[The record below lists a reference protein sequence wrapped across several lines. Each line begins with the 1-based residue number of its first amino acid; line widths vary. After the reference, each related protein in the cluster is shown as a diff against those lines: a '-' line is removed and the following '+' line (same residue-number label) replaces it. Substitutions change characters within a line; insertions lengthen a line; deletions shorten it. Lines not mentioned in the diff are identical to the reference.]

1 MEEKSSEPAPGVTS
15 ASGPPPPPPAAT
27 LVEIPL
33 GVDPTPGIPP
43 PPIPPTPASASI
55 AAAQTLVTQQQQ
67 TATDKP
73 SNYLPNIPLSDQLV
87 DRCVSSAAWVHNIVN
102 VCDGSRKQRRGFLTR
117 YNHLETQVTHDVNNI
132 VPGESI
138 VFSKPS
144 AEVSNLTDSMFVTT
158 AKYAECS
165 LVSRVF
171 TPSIRSAGEIIDSLA
186 YSQYNTYHI
195 YSARKMTPAFLSNCA
210 SNPAFGS
217 KKEKREALRK
227 CFADGSRVDALI
239 KDFEMLRDN
248 AYAGFIRALEER
260 SPVNVALAAWI
271 CGRATADHILL
282 RKNRMKYSA
291 INKYEIAGLFNNDGT
306 SSAPTDPED
315 YIAEIGKRSKN
326 HGLTFDT
333 ATRVFDTAIRR
344 ILGEFINKATDN
356 GSKNKNEKELSVY
369 LRQTRFGTRHSA
381 VDDITNSFP
390 CLGMLTPRN
399 QEVIKSEIESMPN
412 KINNAKT
419 AHMLDEELNFVGK
432 KRKRHTANDFD
443 KTLANDIVAAS
454 STGAAAAG
462 DGGRTLGKQAEWSMH
477 ITQLV
482 SQAFLEAMASLLASA
497 FGVADPLSERGIK
510 TIKDILVKSKGNKT
524 TKRIEVAASTAA
536 VEYFLKIGNFSIPF
550 VASDPHDIL
559 EGRRV
564 SPNTPI
570 IFLVNK
576 KTDPKTKEVSTV
588 FSIRDRLLVEDNF
601 MDKALKSTD
610 VTAATYKDLSSP
622 AVGGSLPVIRGP
634 LSTAAGG
641 SSVKE
646 AKEGI
651 SLDWYVHLS
660 NMCATGKTSAAVAS
674 GISRALSSVNAKK
687 KSLKTLEPSEKEL
700 RTALRRN
707 VDRSKNLLVSLGQN
721 LSSWGYEEHSATVSS
736 FWSSTAAVRANALQE
751 ALNRGNDTGV
761 RHQMDTGC
769 MRDSFA
775 RAEEQ
780 LRLAFFKAVDRP
792 GDSVMHLSDI
802 LSSLTSSDGSPGASW
817 KIFLEAME
825 KLPGAARKVFNV
837 KELIKAI
844 ESFRFPVA
852 NNRNRKDVVKNIS
865 SVAKLIKGL
874 VDMTL
879 QTALNTSKLA
889 EAGSVADGW
898 SVPTQFEPSRMR
910 ALEDLAGSRHRND
923 VVSILLNRERGSI
936 SFGNSRHTTNVLVI
950 PLVIL
955 EHLVADKVVLDSYCL
970 TSKTNL
976 SQELGHFI
984 DILTGKDNKNF
995 KDQNRFLTLVR
1006 YIWFNVAI
1014 LSLTDSNI
1022 VSAIDMTQRN
1032 LGASIYQD
1040 YLAIMSLINTHGR
1053 EMTKFSIGKLIEAYA
1068 CRDGKNKTT
1077 DFCTDV
1083 NKISTDVE
1091 LNSVLKRLIT
1101 ATSAFSGESEAKT
1114 NWIRAFTNEGEIR
1127 NIDVTLNINELIGS
1141 QGKTKIEDLMGFL
1154 LSIVNSSIKL
1164 RDIMKY
1170 ASSDTSI
1177 PNPIPI
1183 VMSKLNVTGPALSKV
1198 LSESKTVEIDHNPE
1212 LKMSVIEGYTR
1223 LIARLDN
1230 EPEKNSTIIGEIRN
1244 DISTINS
1251 DGSPSL
1257 ISTYNIP
1264 AGITA
1269 KSATSMISALN
1280 ERYPHLDILLVS
1292 IQEFISLFNPSTRG
1306 TVTVKLNDLKRLLKH
1321 GSVIALMCLSTTD
1334 GTDFNSGGVDV
1345 LAKALAHFSAEAT
1358 LALSR
1363 AQRTFSPIHPGLLTL
1378 YDTFEPSRDNFDR
1391 LTEDF
1396 VKTVIEKIEEGASP
1410 ILSRCDDAGVARGLA
1425 EAGKNYN
1432 NAANSS
1438 TNTSS
1443 VFEGHILNPTDVWNK
1458 YSLAYFDTAV
1468 VPKYVDHSNLSNVD
1482 ILKMSAFWQGIA
1494 FLPESASPSK
1504 WDSSL
1509 AGNNQYGGNTI
1520 PGMSNVC
1527 TFNSALDTMLANPE
1541 SSCGLI
1547 TREITRNSARL
1558 AHDLSSGDTMKAIE
1572 DTLGKGTESVMKK
1585 TLTKPTEE
1593 EEGRESSSFDVFSTS
1608 TTSSSS
1614 TICSAIGLISERY
1627 KDHCPNTSSEDG
1639 GDLIFNAIRSIPKF
1653 RRNIIEATRSL
1664 FESAAI
1670 CSLLSSDATAKVA
1683 GKKIINLIKDTSPVI
1698 DEIGINR
1705 ISGLVSSITSPK
1717 QYRNFLTFV
1726 DEKRNYWMRKA
1737 AIQYNACGDGND
1749 DSVYLGLASVSTSK
1763 TRNMPDRFW
1772 LSVFE
1777 DCDNYIDD
1785 EHGGSRLFTSKI
1797 NSYAAVAT
1805 DAYREDVVSL
1815 ESEMKARRAQ
1825 VKSKL
1830 ADIEAFIVEAAKTDL
1845 FDDSNVALS
1854 NLLKSQR
1861 LYARMTAAAEIRNN
1875 DSALFSS
1882 SSNNVSIPCGV
1893 NVISGVFDEMTS
1905 DTKSAG
1911 SLVLV
1916 SKLMVAKELVK
1927 HSSTPESIQFI
1938 LASTGVDTHA
1948 YKLAEIICQRMT
1960 RDDIGLFLGG
1970 TILQRGLFTT
1980 FLLNDILI
1988 RQISPELKTESVSDD
2003 TKTKL
2008 VNLVEFCSKIK
2019 RALFTMKN
2027 NKGRAVRRYNR
2038 AVSKKRPVTDDMRA
2052 DWAFASSVFSAFN
2065 TLRNRNSNA
2074 RTSTLVE
2081 VLSGETS
2088 SVTPLTTLS
2097 GAAIAPVR
2105 PKRNSNLH
2113 DVLTAG
2119 STLNRSFLTNYC
2131 EKAAASKIVRTA
2143 NIRLHKKLR
2152 ARKYERPSLLA
2163 CFDSGELLSE
2173 DVEGG
2178 IGRGR
2183 HHAANRYCQDEDYDM
2198 LIDEYE
2204 EERMDISSESSSSS
2218 SDESSTDYLYSSEEE
2233 DEDYDKDADKLR
2245 RDALDT
2251 LDTMA
2256 VPLGRL
2262 YACGDDYDDF
2272 EEENNVFD
2280 RNLGRMIGRVEGG
2293 VSDYSTDDENE
2304 DDEEYK
2310 SPYSKSIRR
2319 AERIVYGAGF
2329 LSGGS
2334 SKLIYSN
2341 SSQLGKF
2348 LRGKRAK
2355 YDDEDDYDDLFSG
2368 STTNA
2373 ESSASDGEG
2382 IMRGSRRK
2390 RRSRQDQLAFLKR
2403 GLHQFLPKDILID
2416 DNDRITMVEYTSDK
2430 KLTEFYKMYSSANIK
2445 DRKELRDSHK
2455 VTDVTHLRESRIERV
2470 DFRRSLVKSAAVIIK
2485 TLKKNSGLI
2494 YSALF
2499 ANSSGIPQ
2507 SKLNA
2512 ENIEDELLFSNKL
2525 KEIVDKRNAFI
2536 KDASASAPT
2545 LFSCEDS
2552 SSNKSSLVYNSAEK
2566 VDNGGYLHTPL
2577 VKMAA
2582 CIKNSETRN
2591 QLTVPELLSV
2601 RDKNHLDWL
2610 TSVSVVFARHFNSST
2625 GYALDEALKVT
2636 TVLKS
2641 LHDSFSKLFSSS
2653 VDSKINVKST
2663 LFSDMFNTRMV
2674 HTGAILGLYYPTAFM
2689 NHQLTGKTEAETN
2702 EIETEL
2708 LTLVRGVNSRQLNTS
2723 DLGGSTDVL
2732 LNRLMSKRVAGPSG
2746 MRGGLSLFRMSLT
2759 DTVLGKGDYRDGGR
2773 VKGAV
2778 SLEVPVEGD
2787 GGAIIENS
2795 VFSKKCKDL
2804 VNFCQKQN
2812 ILLANASG
2820 PVYRFATGVKDIVS
2834 ELGLNEIPSD
2844 DVADDPLAN
2853 RLVCSET
2860 VANRGAFMRLSA
2872 HGNLFGY
2879 TDIITRLAR
2888 KSIETYEA
2896 MNVML
2901 SRDKTDIPTKDRLKK
2916 ILDNIKTRKVK
2927 STKTPFGRKTII
2939 QHPGIP
2945 SFSDNVLLKSREFMA
2960 SVTTLINDISK
2971 RLSLEFNKFSLKSFE
2986 RILENSAILA
2996 NTKTTLRNLENRLQ
3010 AAVVELKQFK
3020 QIREEGLT
3028 VPRNVIANLSDKL
3041 CTLKPDSV
3049 TNWLKDDQF
3058 ITFVVD
3064 SELFNLNEAKMNITR
3079 ALKGVHVQHIALL
3092 EMINSAISSGT
3103 EEDEEAEES
3112 SSSLSISERQTKMMN
3127 VSPCGKYVIHPL
3139 TKMLVKIED
3148 GDVDAAGGIESVHR
3162 QVALKIL
3169 ERIDKNR
3176 NSMLRSRLY
3185 AMRKGRGDLRDIVSL
3200 SNEDIENIDILIK
3213 YLSLALA
3220 DAASAANNNNNNNAP
3235 SNNQQQQ
3242 KSGVSGRQSRFGD
3255 SLLPFK
3261 KSISYIPVSSEN
3273 KQNSSSTTTL
3283 PVRECTS
3290 VAGRGSEV
3298 SDSKTNDKTYRFL
3311 DQQEAH
3317 DLSSIV
3323 NILSKHKFGEY
3334 SQASIVSLFNR
3345 SHKYTNIE
3353 QSTESLS
3360 VPQSSVCGKT
3370 TTTPKKRM
3378 TEYVTKVAS
3387 DLSNTAEYNELSD
3400 VYDDMKSAL
3409 ASSASLKTL
3418 SFFINPPKMGEQP
3431 KVDYATIKVVSEM
3444 KQLKSSAIKQYVK
3457 ILSTLERYEND
3468 PSLASSSKTNTS
3480 PIAATIESGSIAIN
3494 AASSSNTPTSTHHPN
3509 SSPSTSVFDKLES
3522 ASSGG
3527 RNSIRDA
3534 MNREAAIRITLLMH
3548 YEPFL
3553 EKIQRILDMIT
3564 QYFKNIDELN
3574 NTTIPDEAK
3583 QVSENQTE
3591 KIERH
3596 SEEYRQN
3603 LIPHFNRGVSTHK
3616 EEIKAIKTEIDTL
3629 DIKINE
3635 VDNIYKLYSQQL
3647 ESLLGKLNTGTNESS
3662 ITELMKITDASQ
3674 QEMRTINDLKEFAI
3688 EHEGVVYQVPRPEP
3702 IHEYAKS
3709 DAYANVSED
3718 IGAGQETVKVS
3729 FKDTMALFP
3738 KPIQEINSNDDI
3750 KLFTVNLRS
3759 ALDALESYKAVLAER
3774 IRLLGER
3781 AVKSEVEANV
3791 IDAKIVSGE
3800 SVLQNH
3806 VSEQKESLKRNMSIA
3821 VNTVETSLSTEVIQ
3835 HELLTYIEV
3844 QVERVIANATRGDS
3858 PQTADET
3865 GSDNII
3871 NKASSANE
3879 KEKLV
3884 SEVAGE
3890 SVFACQLEPLHDSID
3905 RIMDMY
3911 RKKKTGTSSLISTGV
3926 DLQLSSIFDMSMAV
3940 LGKRPEQTASAIV
3953 PGLCKLCAMMITNLH
3968 EATHTSEHSFSFDKV
3983 RSAETLRRML
3993 SAIISRESNKANVRY
4008 DTLSLLESHNGYIK
4022 DLKFKKKQTVAC
4034 MTPVNTLPGAY
4045 GNMAMHPGT
4054 VLLPSSELFACDGL
4068 DHDKFR
4074 AIAHR
4079 CNDPALADSSK
4090 SADSIVETLATSS
4103 PNAEMLFYTCKDER
4117 RHFNSIP
4124 DCIIEHMSE
4133 NANSVFNTQCSQSTV
4148 KEDSATGI
4156 PIFVGRLRGGV
4167 VLNKTTP
4174 NNNKGGNGGIPT
4186 HCGGAIDMSAK
4197 YMVAPGSTLN
4207 AKKEE
4212 MMRLSRLSDINNVKY
4227 GGLDVNVAGS
4237 NSAWRI
4243 SEIVKAACGGNDML
4257 MEKAKKMLLL
4267 GSVTSIVQQKAS
4279 TRMNDPSTLL
4289 QTNSVVDQYISDI
4302 PMSSEDLV
4310 TKMAYQQRFFPQICN
4325 KTSEFVSA
4333 VAGNSNVVCPG
4344 DLLGDFKRYRKA
4356 MGMAHNNGCR
4366 VFLDNLASVPASS
4379 TPQGIL
4385 DMVVQSQSP
4394 KKTSLAVEAMT
4405 DSTVDMVA
4413 AVSSGA
4419 WRGTNLLMPY
4429 SAITGK
4435 PVSKDRINSLRA
4447 ALTGVIDNA
4456 AKLERSAAGGGL
4468 SSLNSIL
4475 RTPSSALGNTGVVGG
4490 SNNNI
4495 TGSTEAERIFKLI
4508 LGDYAIAS
4516 SNNTGIDV
4524 AKNKSLVS
4532 SVLDVSDLEMSEIVK
4547 NIEDSIERKR
4557 LEQAVNEIKRNV
4569 MISSSSPSILGARV
4583 TPALSSVLSGRDV
4596 RDGRLSGS
4604 IMESG
4609 EDAVRAVD
4617 IFKTAPLLV
4626 RHTALFHPHSPLSLS
4641 RQTKDMLAR
4650 RTRCTTTAN
4659 NILSESMPLL
4669 GDIVL
4674 CNTRDTPVERA
4685 IDRMLLSTFIVKQGK
4700 NFDDICSTLPVALT
4714 SVTHNML
4721 SAIDTRAS
4729 RLLSNLKLHVNDTTS
4744 IFKNA
4749 ERFEKF
4755 VGRYGDEYA
4764 MSNRQ
4769 NCNCPFE
4776 LHHDF
4781 RPSVDESLVRSFAY
4795 ARPEVTQQEIRDT
4808 PYQCNRM
4815 LSDKHYIMASTKVDA
4830 RITGSALYRRVSEW
4844 ADMHSCVSYTGAFEP
4859 SRIALSNS
4867 SFATTGVN
4875 LDVIVRPNNARGVLG
4890 ILGCHRKHLCIADL
4904 KTSVASALPSVF
4916 SSSEEL
4922 ASELVQNALPH
4933 NKYIQKSRI
4942 NAASIIFAN
4951 VLDKTIKDLGVD
4963 ISRDLAS
4970 KLINGEFSV
4979 SEMVLEE
4986 TSTIM
4991 NKLMDSASLI
5001 NSSSNKKKEEGEK
5014 KDATEENKTGVTASA
5029 IATNYTK
5036 AVLKE
5041 AVSSE
5046 MLLGSAE
5053 NVPFSTAVDGSIAFD
5068 FLMSKDQSSSSSSSS
5083 SPSSSSDKTMVAIV
5097 FEAIA
5102 NRIGD
5107 KDFKRILDEI
5117 EAKITQHEFNDRVSS
5132 MSKEAQESWRLG
5144 QQDLR
5149 RLLSFMRILKDNIAP
5164 SLSTGELGEKMKLYI
5179 SLISAKSRLE
5189 NTLRYGLSN
5198 SSSVDLSHLKPLNP
5212 TAVSKNIEDT
5222 FTYRNVPP
5230 VFVMALP
5237 ENFAALF
5244 QQEQRDPEY
5253 IIDNRRSL
5261 TSFLNHPNTSSM
5273 ARSARASVGAG
5284 GGNALGIYPS
5294 SLLLQESTVSTT
5306 EPVVDAISNTSFE
5319 TTVTKSPMMIVDPF
5333 KESAGLEL
5341 PNSASDIIATASDS
5355 SSLIPCSYLQV
5366 SMPTQFSGLVT
5377 NTGVPVNNKNTDT
5390 FELKKRDGT
5399 VERYKKLVP
5408 SVLCSDASFNL
5419 LDEFSRADTTL
5430 NDMEIKFSFM
5440 PEVVSAVAKYKG
5452 MEVSDIIK
5460 KMSTNIVGGEVNRTT
5475 GDVIVKKSGIAFPS
5489 YAVEA
5494 AKVVPTSSST
5504 NTWGGADG
5512 LLQGRLLPS
5521 FLIFNPTGA
5530 ASVNGVPITRE
5541 GELLAAMKREKAAGV
5556 GEGDAEEFGKG
5567 MLSEG
5572 ALRAVGDKAISSELK
5587 PLKESWDRIV
5597 KLQAVLSRTASSIYK
5612 SINNENI
5619 KNPKSVND
5627 IVTTMKGDYNTL
5639 NNIKSAIRDI
5649 AARHIASSDLITG
5662 GYGGDPTQALIAP
5675 YKSEQTGVIGAIS
5688 AGIQMGIGSL
5698 IATNSRG
5705 IEELR
5710 TAMEEQITLSSK
5722 QGREMPEHGG
5732 IRYDTG
5738 EELITDADSLFR
5750 GLTNKTTS
5758 TPLLHRVVDTIV
5770 QGLENGDRLRR
5781 RALVDVA
5788 PASEHHTEKNK
5799 RRAITKL
5806 LSDNHNLLSAIANT
5820 MYFGAGSGIVDR
5832 HGNSGNNKVLDVLMD
5847 IKYQQQIMNENAS
5860 RDGMNTLFS
5869 RK

>member
-1 MEEKSSEPAPGVTS
+1 MYG
-15 ASGPPPPPPAAT
+15 
-27 LVEIPL
+27 
-33 GVDPTPGIPP
+33 
-43 PPIPPTPASASI
+43 
-55 AAAQTLVTQQQQ
+55 
-67 TATDKP
+67 
-73 SNYLPNIPLSDQLV
+73 SN
-87 DRCVSSAAWVHNIVN
+87 
-102 VCDGSRKQRRGFLTR
+102 RKQRRGLLTR
-117 YNHLETQVTHDVNNI
+117 YNYLETEVTRDVNNI
-132 VPGESI
+132 VPTESI
-138 VFSKPS
+138 VCSEPS
-144 AEVSNLTDSMFVTT
+144 SEVSNLSDAAFV
-158 AKYAECS
+158 KSSEYADCS
-165 LVSRVF
+165 LVPRVF

-186 YSQYNTYHI
+186 HSQYNTYHI
-195 YSARKMTPAFLSNCA
+195 YSFRKMTPAFLSNCA

-217 KKEKREALRK
+217 KKEKRAALK

-239 KDFEMLRDN
+239 KDFEMMRDN
-248 AYAGFIRALEER
+248 AYAGFIRALEEK

-291 INKYEIAGLFNNDGT
+291 IKSYEMAGLFNNDGT
-306 SSAPTDPED
+306 SSAPTDPDD

-326 HGLTFDT
+326 KGLTFDT
-333 ATRVFDTAIRR
+333 ATRVFDTAIKR
-344 ILGEFINKATDN
+344 ILKAFIDKATDN
-356 GSKNKNEKELSVY
+356 GKRAKTEKEFSVY
-369 LRQTRFGTRHSA
+369 LRQTRFGTNNSA
-381 VDDITNSFP
+381 LDDITNSYP

-399 QEVIKSEIESMPN
+399 QEVIKSGIEKRSN
-412 KINNAKT
+412 NLQNAKT
-419 AHMLDEELNFVGK
+419 AAHKLDEELNFVGM
-432 KRKRHTANDFD
+432 KRKRHAAEDFD
-443 KTLANDIVAAS
+443 ETLASNIVAAS
-454 STGAAAAG
+454 RTAAG
-462 DGGRTLGKQAEWSMH
+462 GTLGKQAEWSMH

-482 SQAFLEAMASLLASA
+482 SQAFLETMASLLASA
-497 FGVADPLSERGIK
+497 FGVADPLSEQGIK
-510 TIKDILVKSKGNKT
+510 TIKDILVKSEGNET

-536 VEYFLKIGNFSIPF
+536 IEYFVKIGNFSIPF
-550 VASDPHDIL
+550 VASDPYDIL

-576 KTDPKTKEVSTV
+576 KTDPVTNEVSTV
-588 FSIRDRLLVEDNF
+588 FSIRDRLLVEDKF
-601 MDKALKSTD
+601 MDSALKSTD
-610 VTAATYKDLSSP
+610 STAATYKDLSSP
-622 AVGGSLPVIRGP
+622 TVGGSLPVIRGP
-634 LSTAAGG
+634 QSTAASG

-646 AKEGI
+646 VKEGI

-687 KSLKTLEPSEKEL
+687 KSMKFDEPSEKKL
-700 RTALRRN
+700 REALRRN

-721 LSSWGYEEHSATVSS
+721 LSSWGYEEHNATMSS
-736 FWSSTAAVRANALQE
+736 FWSSTAAVRASALQE
-751 ALNRGNDTGV
+751 ALNVGNDAGV

-769 MRDSFA
+769 MRDSFT
-775 RAEEQ
+775 RAEEY

-802 LSSLTSSDGSPGASW
+802 LSSLTSSSDGSPGASW
-817 KIFLEAME
+817 NMFAEAME
-825 KLPGAARKVFNV
+825 RLPGAARKVFNV
-837 KELIKAI
+837 KGLIEAI
-844 ESFRFPVA
+844 ERLKFPI
-852 NNRNRKDVVKNIS
+852 RNHRDAVKNIG
-865 SVAKLIKGL
+865 SVVKLIEGL
-874 VDMTL
+874 VGMTL

-898 SVPTQFEPSRMR
+898 SVPAQFEPSRMR

-923 VVSILLNRERGSI
+923 VVSVLLNRERGSI
-936 SFGNSRHTTNVLVI
+936 SFGDSNRKTNVLVI

-955 EHLVADKVVLDSYCL
+955 EHLVADKVVLDSYCSASN
-970 TSKTNL
+970 TSL
-976 SQELGHFI
+976 SKELGHFI
-984 DILTGKDNKNF
+984 DILRGKDNKVF
-995 KDQNRFLTLVR
+995 KDRNRFFTLIR

-1032 LGASIYQD
+1032 LGASIYND
-1040 YLAIMSLINTHGR
+1040 YLAIMGSINTHGR
-1053 EMTKFSIGKLIEAYA
+1053 NRTEFSIKKLIEAYA
-1068 CRDGKNKTT
+1068 CRDTKNKTT
-1077 DFCTDV
+1077 NFCTDT
-1083 NKISTDVE
+1083 NKISTDAE
-1091 LNSVLKRLIT
+1091 LNSVLRRLTT

-1114 NWIRAFTNEGEIR
+1114 NGVLALTDEDEIR
-1127 NIDVTLNINELIGS
+1127 NIDVSLNIVELLGVE
-1141 QGKTKIEDLMGFL
+1141 GRAKISDLMTFL
-1154 LSIVNSSIKL
+1154 LSIVKSSIRL

-1170 ASSDTSI
+1170 ASNENGI
-1177 PNPIPI
+1177 PDPVPI

-1198 LSESKTVEIDHNPE
+1198 LSEPKTVEIDNNTE
-1212 LKMSVIEGYTR
+1212 LKNSVIEGYTR
-1223 LIARLDN
+1223 LMARLDN
-1230 EPEKNSTIIGEIRN
+1230 ESAENAEVIRDIRN
-1244 DISTINS
+1244 SIANISSN
-1251 DGSPSL
+1251 DSPSL
-1257 ISTYNIP
+1257 VSTYNIP

-1269 KSATSMISALN
+1269 KSATGMISALN
-1280 ERYPHLDILLVS
+1280 ERYPHLDILLLS
-1292 IQEFISLFNPSTRG
+1292 LQEFISLFDPSTTG
-1306 TVTVKLNDLKRLLKH
+1306 IVTVKLNDLKRLLKH
-1321 GSVIALMCLSTTD
+1321 GNVIALTCLSTTH
-1334 GTDFNSGGVDV
+1334 GTDFNSGGIDL

-1363 AQRTFSPIHPGLLTL
+1363 AQRTFSPIHPGLLAL
-1378 YDTFEPSRDNFDR
+1378 YDTFEPSRDIFDR

-1396 VKTVIEKIEEGASP
+1396 VKTVIENIEEGASP
-1410 ILSRCDDAGVARGLA
+1410 ILSRCDDVGVAKGLA

-1432 NAANSS
+1432 DSNNN
-1438 TNTSS
+1438 NTSTFSS
-1443 VFEGHILNPTDVWNK
+1443 VLGEHIRNPTDVWNK
-1458 YSLAYFDTAV
+1458 YSLAHFDTAV
-1468 VPKYVDHSNLSNVD
+1468 VPKYIDHSKLSHAD
-1482 ILKMSAFWQGIA
+1482 ILKLSAFWQGIA
-1494 FLPESASPSK
+1494 TLPVSTRPSE
-1504 WDSSL
+1504 WDSNL
-1509 AGNNQYGGNTI
+1509 VGNNQYGGNTI

-1541 SSCGLI
+1541 NSCGLI

-1558 AHDLSSGDTMKAIE
+1558 AHDLCSGDTKKVIE
-1572 DTLGKGTESVMKK
+1572 DTLGEGTVSVMKK
-1585 TLTKPTEE
+1585 TLMKPTEGE
-1593 EEGRESSSFDVFSTS
+1593 DSSSFDVFSNS
-1608 TTSSSS
+1608 TTSPYS
-1614 TICSAIGLISERY
+1614 TIGLISASY
-1627 KDHCPNTSSEDG
+1627 KDYCPNTSPS
-1639 GDLIFNAIRSIPKF
+1639 DLIFNAIRSIPKF

-1670 CSLLSSDATAKVA
+1670 CNLLSSKSAAKVA
-1683 GKKIINLIKDTSPVI
+1683 GKKIINLIKDTSLVI

-1705 ISGLVSSITSPK
+1705 IAGLVSSITSPK
-1717 QYRNFLTFV
+1717 QYRNFLSFV
-1726 DEKRNYWMRKA
+1726 DERRKYWMRKA

-1749 DSVYLGLASVSTSK
+1749 DSVYLGLSSSVSTNK
-1763 TRNMPDRFW
+1763 TRHMPDKFW
-1772 LSVFE
+1772 LSLFE
-1777 DCDNYIDD
+1777 DCDYIDD
-1785 EHGGSRLFTSKI
+1785 DDDDELGDGGRLFASKL

-1805 DAYREDVVSL
+1805 NADREDAVSL
-1815 ESEMKARRAQ
+1815 KSEMKTRRAQ
-1825 VKSKL
+1825 VKKKL
-1830 ADIEAFIVEAAKTDL
+1830 ADIEAFVVGAAKIDL
-1845 FDDSNVALS
+1845 YDDGNVALS

-1861 LYARMTAAAEIRNN
+1861 LYARMTAVAEIRNN
-1875 DSALFSS
+1875 DSAIFSS
-1882 SSNNVSIPCGV
+1882 SFNNVPIIPCGV

-1905 DTKSAG
+1905 DTDSA
-1911 SLVLV
+1911 SNLLLV
-1916 SKLMVAKELVK
+1916 SKLMVAKELVR
-1927 HSSTPESIQFI
+1927 HSSTPDSLQFI

-1960 RDDIGLFLGG
+1960 RDDIVLFMGG
-1970 TILQRGLFTT
+1970 TMLQRGLFTT
-1980 FLLNDILI
+1980 FLLNDILV
-1988 RQISPELKTESVSDD
+1988 RHISPELKTESLSDD
-2003 TKTKL
+2003 TKAKL

-2019 RALFTMKN
+2019 RALLTMKN

-2038 AVSKKRPVTDDMRA
+2038 AVSKARDVTDNMRA
-2052 DWAFASSVFSAFN
+2052 DWAFASSVFSALN
-2065 TLRNRNSNA
+2065 ILRDRNSNNA
-2074 RTSTLVE
+2074 RTAE
-2081 VLSGETS
+2081 MLSGGAS
-2088 SVTPLTTLS
+2088 SRASLWS
-2097 GAAIAPVR
+2097 AAIAPVR

-2119 STLNRSFLTNYC
+2119 STLNKSFFTNYC
-2131 EKAAASKIVRTA
+2131 EKAAASKAVRKA
-2143 NIRLHKKLR
+2143 NAKLHNIQR
-2152 ARKYERPSLLA
+2152 VRKFERPSLLA
-2163 CFDSGELLSE
+2163 CFDSGKLLSE
-2173 DVEGG
+2173 DVEGSSG
-2178 IGRGR
+2178 TRY
-2183 HHAANRYCQDEDYDM
+2183 HAAITYCQDEDYNM
-2198 LIDEYE
+2198 LIDECE
-2204 EERMDISSESSSSS
+2204 EEEAMDVSSESSSSS
-2218 SDESSTDYLYSSEEE
+2218 EESSTDYLLSSEEE
-2233 DEDYDKDADKLR
+2233 EEDDDYDKDVDRLR
-2245 RDALDT
+2245 RDALQT
-2251 LDTMA
+2251 LNTMA

-2280 RNLGRMIGRVEGG
+2280 RNLGKMIGRVGGG
-2293 VSDYSTDDENE
+2293 VSDYSTDD
-2304 DDEEYK
+2304 DDEEEEEDDDDDEYK
-2310 SPYSKSIRR
+2310 NPYSKRTR
-2319 AERIVYGAGF
+2319 HAERIVYGAGF

-2341 SSQLGKF
+2341 SSQLGRL
-2348 LRGKRAK
+2348 LRNKRAK
-2355 YDDEDDYDDLFSG
+2355 FDDEDDLFSE
-2368 STTNA
+2368 STTTA
-2373 ESSASDGEG
+2373 SSSSSSSSDGGG
-2382 IMRGSRRK
+2382 ITRSSRR
-2390 RRSRQDQLAFLKR
+2390 RRRRTRQDQLAFLKR
-2403 GLHQFLPKDILID
+2403 GLRQFVPKDILIND
-2416 DNDRITMVEYTSDK
+2416 KDRITMVEYSSDK
-2430 KLTEFYKMYSSANIK
+2430 KVAEFYKMYTSANRK
-2445 DRKELRDSHK
+2445 ERKELRDKHE
-2455 VTDVTHLRESRIERV
+2455 VTDVTHLRESRTERV

-2485 TLKKNSGLI
+2485 TLKNNSGLI

-2499 ANSSGIPQ
+2499 ANSSSSNILR
-2507 SKLNA
+2507 SKVDA
-2512 ENIEDELLFSNKL
+2512 ENIEDKLLFSSKL
-2525 KEIVDKRNAFI
+2525 KEIVDKRNSFI
-2536 KDASASAPT
+2536 KDASASVPT
-2545 LFSCEDS
+2545 LFSGEDIIS
-2552 SSNKSSLVYNSAEK
+2552 SNNKSSLA
-2566 VDNGGYLHTPL
+2566 DNRGYLHTPL

-2582 CIKNSETRN
+2582 CIKNGKTGT
-2591 QLTVPELLSV
+2591 QLTVPQLLSV
-2601 RDKNHLDWL
+2601 RDKSHLDWL
-2610 TSVSVVFARHFNSST
+2610 NSVAVVFARHFNVST
-2625 GYALDEALKVT
+2625 GYALDETFKVT

-2641 LHDSFSKLFSSS
+2641 LYDSFSKLIVSTG
-2653 VDSKINVKST
+2653 DSKVDVKST

-2674 HTGAILGLYYPTAFM
+2674 HTGAILGLYCPTAFM
-2689 NHQLTGKTEAETN
+2689 NHQLAGKTKVETN
-2702 EIETEL
+2702 GIETEL
-2708 LTLVRGVNSRQLNTS
+2708 LMLVRGVNSRQLYTS
-2723 DLGGSTDVL
+2723 DLGGGTDVL
-2732 LNRLMSKRVAGPSG
+2732 LKRLMTKRVAGPSG
-2746 MRGGLSLFRMSLT
+2746 VRGGLSLFRMSLT

-2804 VNFCQKQN
+2804 VTFCKEQN
-2812 ILLANASG
+2812 ILLSNASG

-2834 ELGLNEIPSD
+2834 VLGLKELPSE
-2844 DVADDPLAN
+2844 DVAYDPLAN
-2853 RLVCSET
+2853 RLISSET
-2860 VANRGAFMRLSA
+2860 TTKRGDFMRLSA
-2872 HGNLFGY
+2872 HGNLFGC

-2896 MNVML
+2896 VSVML
-2901 SRDKTDIPTKDRLKK
+2901 NQSTSTEDMIKTI
-2916 ILDNIKTRKVK
+2916 INNIKKRKDK
-2927 STKTPFGRKTII
+2927 SINTPFGKKTII
-2939 QHPGIP
+2939 QHPRIP
-2945 SFSDNVLLKSREFMA
+2945 SFSDNVLLKSREFMF
-2960 SVTTLINDISK
+2960 SVTALTNDISK

-3010 AAVVELKQFK
+3010 AAVIELKQFE

-3028 VPRNVIANLSDKL
+3028 APRNVIANVSDKL
-3041 CTLKPDSV
+3041 CTLKGN
-3049 TNWLKDDQF
+3049 TNWLEDDQF
-3058 ITFVVD
+3058 IKFVVD
-3064 SELFNLNEAKMNITR
+3064 SELFNLKKARKNITR

-3103 EEDEEAEES
+3103 EEEEES
-3112 SSSLSISERQTKMMN
+3112 SSSLFISERQTKMMN
-3127 VSPCGKYVIHPL
+3127 VSPCGKYVIHPA

-3148 GDVDAAGGIESVHR
+3148 GDVDAAGGIESVRR

-3169 ERIDKNR
+3169 ERIDKNK

-3185 AMRKGRGDLRDIVSL
+3185 AMRSGRGDLRDIISF
-3200 SNEDIENIDILIK
+3200 SKEDVESTDNLIK
-3213 YLSLALA
+3213 YLSSALA
-3220 DAASAANNNNNNNAP
+3220 DAASAANNNNDNAP
-3235 SNNQQQQ
+3235 DQQQ
-3242 KSGVSGRQSRFGD
+3242 KSGDVTGRQSRFGD

-3261 KSISYIPVSSEN
+3261 KSISYIPVASEN
-3273 KQNSSSTTTL
+3273 KQQHSSSTL
-3283 PVRECTS
+3283 PLRECTS
-3290 VAGRGSEV
+3290 VAGRGSV
-3298 SDSKTNDKTYRFL
+3298 VDDTKTNNKTYRFL

-3334 SQASIVSLFNR
+3334 NQASIVSLFNR
-3345 SHKYTNIE
+3345 SQKYTASIG
-3353 QSTESLS
+3353 QSTESLLS
-3360 VPQSSVCGKT
+3360 VPPSGKT
-3370 TTTPKKRM
+3370 TISPKKRM
-3378 TEYVTKVAS
+3378 TEYVAKVAS
-3387 DLSNTAEYNELSD
+3387 DLSNTAEYNNLSD
-3400 VYDDMKSAL
+3400 VYNDMKNAL
-3409 ASSASLKTL
+3409 ASCASLKTRP
-3418 SFFINPPKMGEQP
+3418 FFVDPPNMGEQP
-3431 KVDYATIKVVSEM
+3431 KADYDTIKVVSEM
-3444 KQLKSSAIKQYVK
+3444 KQLKSSAVEQYVK
-3457 ILSTLERYEND
+3457 ILSTLESYGND
-3468 PSLASSSKTNTS
+3468 PSLASSTKTNTS
-3480 PIAATIESGSIAIN
+3480 PIVATIESGSTTAID
-3494 AASSSNTPTSTHHPN
+3494 AASSSTSAHHHSN
-3509 SSPSTSVFDKLES
+3509 SSSSSSSSSSSVFDKLEF
-3522 ASSGG
+3522 ASSGGG

-3534 MNREAAIRITLLMH
+3534 MNRETAIRITLLMH

-3553 EKIQRILDMIT
+3553 VKIQRILEMIT

-3574 NTTIPDEAK
+3574 NTIIPDEAK
-3583 QVSENQTE
+3583 QVSENQTK
-3591 KIERH
+3591 KIESH

-3603 LIPHFNRGVSTHK
+3603 LIPHFNQGVASHK

-3629 DIKINE
+3629 NIKINE
-3635 VDNIYKLYSQQL
+3635 VDSISKFYSQQL

-3662 ITELMKITDASQ
+3662 ISELMKITDASQ
-3674 QEMRTINDLKEFAI
+3674 QETRTINDLKEFAT
-3688 EHEGVVYQVPRPEP
+3688 EHEGVVYQVPKPEP
-3702 IHEYAKS
+3702 NSEYAKS
-3709 DAYANVSED
+3709 EAYANVSED

-3729 FKDTMALFP
+3729 FKDTMVLFP
-3738 KPIQEINSNDDI
+3738 KPIQEINSNNDI
-3750 KLFTVNLRS
+3750 KLFTVDLRN

-3774 IRLLGER
+3774 IRLLEDR
-3781 AVKSEVEANV
+3781 VVKSEIEANT
-3791 IDAKIVSGE
+3791 IDAKIMNCE
-3800 SVLQNH
+3800 SVLQTH
-3806 VSEQKESLKRNMSIA
+3806 ESGQKESLQHNMSIA
-3821 VNTVETSLSTEVIQ
+3821 VNTVESSLSTEVIQ
-3835 HELLTYIEV
+3835 HEILTYIEI
-3844 QVERVIANATRGDS
+3844 QVERAIANATRGDS
-3858 PQTADET
+3858 PQTVDDET
-3865 GSDNII
+3865 GSGNTI
-3871 NKASSANE
+3871 NRVSSANE
-3879 KEKLV
+3879 KEKMA
-3884 SEVAGE
+3884 SKIIGE
-3890 SVFACQLEPLHDSID
+3890 SSVFACQLEPLHDSIE
-3905 RIMDMY
+3905 RMKDMY
-3911 RKKKTGTSSLISTGV
+3911 RKKRTGSSSLISTGV

-3940 LGKRPEQTASAIV
+3940 LGERPEQAASAIV
-3953 PGLCKLCAMMITNLH
+3953 PGLCKLCAMMVTNLH
-3968 EATHTSEHSFSFDKV
+3968 EATHISEHTFSFDKV

-3993 SAIISRESNKANVRY
+3993 SAAISRDSDKANVRY

-4034 MTPVNTLPGAY
+4034 MTPINTLPGAY

-4074 AIAHR
+4074 AMAHR
-4079 CNDPALADSSK
+4079 CNDPTLADSSK
-4090 SADSIVETLATSS
+4090 SAESILESQAMSQPDVEYLFFTL
-4103 PNAEMLFYTCKDER
+4103 KDER
-4117 RHFNSIP
+4117 RYFNSVT
-4124 DCIIEHMSE
+4124 DGIIEHMSE
-4133 NANSVFNTQCSQSTV
+4133 NASSVFNTQCSQSTV

-4167 VLNKTTP
+4167 IMTNKTTL

-4186 HCGGAIDMSAK
+4186 HCGGGAIDMSAK

-4212 MMRLSRLSDINNVKY
+4212 MMRLSRLSDVNNVKY
-4227 GGLDVNVAGS
+4227 GDLDVNVAGS

-4267 GSVTSIVQQKAS
+4267 GSVTSIAQQKAS
-4279 TRMNDPSTLL
+4279 TRTNDPSTLL
-4289 QTNSVVDQYISDI
+4289 RTNSVVEQYISDI

-4310 TKMAYQQRFFPQICN
+4310 TKMSYQQRFFPQICN
-4325 KTSEFVSA
+4325 KTSEFVMSA
-4333 VAGNSNVVCPG
+4333 VAGGNSNVVCPG

-4356 MGMAHNNGCR
+4356 MGMAQNNNGCH
-4366 VFLDNLASVPASS
+4366 VFLDTLASVPASS

-4385 DMVVQSQSP
+4385 DTVIQSQTP
-4394 KKTSLAVEAMT
+4394 KETSLVVEALT
-4405 DSTVDMVA
+4405 DSTVDMAA

-4419 WRGTNLLMPY
+4419 WKGTNLLMPY

-4435 PVSKDRINSLRA
+4435 PISKDRINSLRA

-4456 AKLERSAAGGGL
+4456 AKLERSAAAGGGSL

-4475 RTPSSALGNTGVVGG
+4475 RPYSSALGNTGGVLLNGP
-4490 SNNNI
+4490 NM

-4516 SNNTGIDV
+4516 SENTGIDV
-4524 AKNKSLVS
+4524 AKNKTLVS
-4532 SVLDVSDLEMSEIVK
+4532 SILEVTDLEMTEIVK

-4569 MISSSSPSILGARV
+4569 MTSSSSLSILGARA
-4583 TPALSSVLSGRDV
+4583 TPALSSVLSARDV

-4609 EDAVRAVD
+4609 EDAVRAID
-4617 IFKTAPLLV
+4617 SFKTAPLLV
-4626 RHTALFHPHSPLSLS
+4626 RHVALFHPHSPLSLS
-4641 RQTKDMLAR
+4641 RQTRDMLAR
-4650 RTRCTTTAN
+4650 RTRSTTTAN

-4721 SAIDTRAS
+4721 SAIDARVS

-4764 MSNRQ
+4764 MSHRQ
-4769 NCNCPFE
+4769 NCSCPFE

-4808 PYQCNRM
+4808 PYQCNRL

-4844 ADMHSCVSYTGAFEP
+4844 AEMHSCVSYTGAFEP

-4867 SFATTGVN
+4867 SFATAGVN
-4875 LDVIVRPNNARGVLG
+4875 LDVIVRPNNASGVLG

-4904 KTSVASALPSVF
+4904 KTSVASTLPSVF
-4916 SSSEEL
+4916 SSSEEQL
-4922 ASELVQNALPH
+4922 ASELVQYALPH
-4933 NKYIQKSRI
+4933 NKYIQKSRM
-4942 NAASIIFAN
+4942 NAACIIFAN
-4951 VLDKTIKDLGVD
+4951 VLDKTIKDLGDD

-4979 SEMVLEE
+4979 SDTVLEE

-4991 NKLMDSASLI
+4991 NKLMDSSSLI
-5001 NSSSNKKKEEGEK
+5001 SKNKKKGEGEK
-5014 KDATEENKTGVTASA
+5014 KYESKTDITASA
-5029 IATNYTK
+5029 IETNYTK
-5036 AVLKE
+5036 AALKE
-5041 AVSSE
+5041 AISAE
-5046 MLLGSAE
+5046 MLLGPAE
-5053 NVPFSTAVDGSIAFD
+5053 NVPFSTSVDGSIAFD
-5068 FLMSKDQSSSSSSSS
+5068 FLMSKDQSPTSSSSL
-5083 SPSSSSDKTMVAIV
+5083 PSSSSDKTMVTIM

-5117 EAKITQHEFNDRVSS
+5117 EAKIAEHEFNDRVSS
-5132 MSKEAQESWRLG
+5132 MSKEAQERWRLG

-5179 SLISAKSRLE
+5179 SFISAKSRLE
-5189 NTLRYGLSN
+5189 NTFRYGLSN

-5237 ENFAALF
+5237 EKFAALF
-5244 QQEQRDPEY
+5244 QQEQRDPDY
-5253 IIDNRRSL
+5253 IIGNRRSL

-5306 EPVVDAISNTSFE
+5306 EPVVDASNNTSFE

-5341 PNSASDIIATASDS
+5341 PKSASNIIATGNDDS
-5355 SSLIPCSYLQV
+5355 GNLIPCTYLQV

-5377 NTGVPVNNKNTDT
+5377 NTGVPVNNNHKNT
-5390 FELKKRDGT
+5390 FELKRRDGT
-5399 VERYKKLVP
+5399 VERYNKLVP

-5419 LDEFSRADTTL
+5419 LDEFSRTDTTL

-5475 GDVIVKKSGIAFPS
+5475 GDIIIKKSGITFPS

-5494 AKVVPTSSST
+5494 AKDVPTSSPST

-5521 FLIFNPTGA
+5521 FLVFNPAGA
-5530 ASVNGVPITRE
+5530 ASVNGVPIARE

-5587 PLKESWDRIV
+5587 PLKESWEEIV
-5597 KLQAVLSRTASSIYK
+5597 KLQAVFSKTADSIYK
-5612 SINNENI
+5612 GI
-5619 KNPKSVND
+5619 KNKTVKNPESVSD
-5627 IVTTMKGDYNTL
+5627 IVMTLKENYNTL
-5639 NNIKSAIRDI
+5639 KDVKNFIRDMS
-5649 AARHIASSDLITG
+5649 ARIIASSDLITG

-5698 IATNSRG
+5698 ISTNSRG

-5710 TAMEEQITLSSK
+5710 TAMEEKITLSSK

-5750 GLTNKTTS
+5750 GLTNKVTTTS
-5758 TPLLHRVVDTIV
+5758 TPLLHRVVDSIA
-5770 QGLENGDRLRR
+5770 QGFENGDRMRR
-5781 RALVDVA
+5781 RTLVDVA
-5788 PASEHHTEKNK
+5788 PASEHHTEENK
-5799 RRAITKL
+5799 RHAITKL
-5806 LSDNHNLLSAIANT
+5806 LSENQNLLNAIANT
-5820 MYFGAGSGIVDR
+5820 MYFGSGSGIV
-5832 HGNSGNNKVLDVLMD
+5832 GSGGNNKVFDVLGD
-5847 IKYQQQIMNENAS
+5847 IKYQQKMMYENAS